1 MTTDKLADFWSDV
14 LCVRDRKKCL
24 NRKDMDT
31 YEIDAAGDLFIIAVR
46 KVVDSGHELLMAWDD
61 DEEEKEREEEE
72 RDFQE
77 CMNDHSGTGMNSG
90 KWVKANR
97 KNKKSKESHE
107 CCS

>member
-31 YEIDAAGDLFIIAVR
+31 YEIDAAGELFIMAVR
-46 KVVDSGHELLMAWDD
+46 KVVDSGHVLLMAWDD
-61 DEEEKEREEEE
+61 DEEE
-72 RDFQE
+72 RDFQK
-77 CMNDHSGTGMNSG
+77 CMDDHTETEMNSG
-90 KWVKANR
+90 RWVKANK